1 MIVVFLFMFSDNDF
15 WIDLL
20 IGVLGVLS
28 TISSTYIATR
38 LVKLSKPPDNCVCPA
53 TGNKMSKLTKIF
65 ADE

>member
-1 MIVVFLFMFSDNDF
+1 MFMFSDNEFWNDF
-15 WIDLL
+15 L
-20 IGVLGVLS
+20 IGVLGALS
-28 TISSTYIATR
+28 TISLTYIATR